1 MNPSI
6 PNIDLSGGQKD
17 SEMKRTFVDW
27 DGRNHWLRKVTAR
40 ETDLNRH
47 VFNNWMAGP
56 VVTK

>member
-27 DGRNHWLRKVTAR
+27 DGRNHRLRKVTAR
-40 ETDLNRH
+40 ETDLSRH
-47 VFNNWMAGP
+47 D
-56 VVTK
+56 